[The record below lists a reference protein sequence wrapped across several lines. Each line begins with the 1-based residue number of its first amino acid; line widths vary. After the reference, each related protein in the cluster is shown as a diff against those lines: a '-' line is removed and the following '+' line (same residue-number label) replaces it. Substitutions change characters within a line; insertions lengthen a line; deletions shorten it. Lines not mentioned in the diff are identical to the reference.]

1 MKEKGGAGI
10 CHGFGDEGKEKY
22 KKRKAQEDKTQCIK
36 KRRQNFIVCSG
47 KADDEWKE
55 WRRNTQSIM
64 ENSLAA

>member
-47 KADDEWKE
+47 KADDE
-55 WRRNTQSIM
+55 
-64 ENSLAA
+64 